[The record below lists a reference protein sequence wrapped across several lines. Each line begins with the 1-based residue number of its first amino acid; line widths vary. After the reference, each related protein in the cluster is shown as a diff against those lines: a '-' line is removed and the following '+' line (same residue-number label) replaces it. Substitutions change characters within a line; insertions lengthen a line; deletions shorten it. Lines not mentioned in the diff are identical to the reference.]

1 MLSVRVSV
9 RVSVRLRSSV
19 GVRVKVRVRVRVR
32 VRTIFEHRSGY
43 RTRVDGVRV
52 RVRVRARGPAVAASV
67 FPSEATRVNTALL
80 LPLFTS
86 SDSFPST

>member
-19 GVRVKVRVRVRVR
+19 GVRVK
-32 VRTIFEHRSGY
+32 
-43 RTRVDGVRV
+43 V